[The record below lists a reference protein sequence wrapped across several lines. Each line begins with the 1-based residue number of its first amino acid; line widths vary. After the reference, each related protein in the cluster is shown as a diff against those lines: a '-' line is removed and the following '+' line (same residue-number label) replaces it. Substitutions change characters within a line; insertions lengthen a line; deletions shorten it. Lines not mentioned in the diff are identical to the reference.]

1 MLNYE
6 LQAYNAY
13 SLKNKVHILMIH
25 WLTYTDFSLKKNTQI
40 RCGCMYIFLYV
51 YNLTLLFEKYIKTL
65 DVVSKKK
72 TISWFL
78 KKKRLK
84 KH

>member
-40 RCGCMYIFLYV
+40 RCGCMYIFWYV

-72 TISWFL
+72 TISWFYE
-78 KKKRLK
+78 KKRLK

>member
-72 TISWFL
+72 PLVGS
-78 KKKRLK
+78 
-84 KH
+84 

>member
-72 TISWFL
+72 TISCFL